1 MAEDLELVR
10 LRKTIELQHDRRI
23 KRRDVAVPD
32 VARDTGEKDVGV
44 AAFETAHH
52 RHFRNGM
59 ALTKIFAQE
68 KRVDPRGV
76 AAHDRVLVIVGKN
89 LRLDEITWA

>member
-1 MAEDLELVR
+1 MPEYLVLVR
-10 LRKTIELQHDRRI
+10 LRKTIEMHHDRLV
-23 KRRDVAVPD
+23 KLRDVAVPN
-32 VARDTGEKDVGV
+32 VARYIVEKDVGV
-44 AAFETAHH
+44 AAFDTAHH